1 MKYRVCGFC
10 EAKRRLS
17 SRIHTVI
24 LVYSVVSASK
34 RLISIKW
41 RGKPQAALGGPSP
54 HTKIGDH
61 VVRQC
66 RE

>member
-1 MKYRVCGFC
+1 M
-10 EAKRRLS
+10 
-17 SRIHTVI
+17 I